1 VKLALSIAV
10 MAVVTYIIRAL
21 PLCLFKK
28 EIKSPWIKSFL
39 YYMPYAVL
47 GAMTFPAIFYCTNS
61 VISASL
67 GFFAAMIMAY
77 MNMGLMPAA
86 VAAVAVVFITELFMH

>member
-1 VKLALSIAV
+1 
-10 MAVVTYIIRAL
+10 
-21 PLCLFKK
+21 
-28 EIKSPWIKSFL
+28 
-39 YYMPYAVL
+39 MPYAVL
-47 GAMTFPAIFYCTNS
+47 GAMTFPAIFHCTNS